1 MTFIGIDI
9 AKNIHFASAVNSD
22 GEVLVNPFPFEN
34 SKKGFDL
41 FLSKFESFDL
51 NNCLV
56 GLESTGHYG
65 DNLICFLFPRGFKIG
80 IINPIQTNSLR
91 NSNIRKTK
99 NDKIDTFLI
108 EKCLQ
113 LGNFSLI
120 QEKDISII
128 KLRTLCRFRFD
139 IIQSQTRLKTQLT
152 TCLDLLFPELDIFFK
167 GNLHL
172 KTSYA
177 LIQKYSSPKEI
188 SRARIDTLSKLLT
201 TNSRGRY
208 SYDEAVNL
216 KDIAKNSIGVDN
228 PAISI
233 QVKCLINQL
242 ALLKEQISSIDKNIK
257 EIMDTLNSNILTIP
271 GISYTL
277 GAIILSEIGDIHRFS
292 NPTKLLAYAG
302 LDPSV
307 RQSGKFNATTTRISK
322 RGSKHLR
329 YAIQRASSLIIW
341 NNNVFYEYYTIK
353 RSKGK
358 SHNNA
363 VGHVC
368 NKLVRVIFKL
378 LTENIPFN
386 LS

>member
-177 LIQKYSSPKEI
+177 LLQKYSSPKEI

-341 NNNVFYEYYTIK
+341 NNDVFYEYYTIK

>member
-1 MTFIGIDI
+1 M
-9 AKNIHFASAVNSD
+9 
-22 GEVLVNPFPFEN
+22 
-34 SKKGFDL
+34 
-41 FLSKFESFDL
+41 
-51 NNCLV
+51 
-56 GLESTGHYG
+56 
-65 DNLICFLFPRGFKIG
+65 
-80 IINPIQTNSLR
+80 
-91 NSNIRKTK
+91 
-99 NDKIDTFLI
+99 
-108 EKCLQ
+108 
-113 LGNFSLI
+113 
-120 QEKDISII
+120 
-128 KLRTLCRFRFD
+128 
-139 IIQSQTRLKTQLT
+139 
-152 TCLDLLFPELDIFFK
+152 LFPELDNFFK

-177 LIQKYSSPKEI
+177 LLEKYSSPKEI
-188 SRARIDTLSKLLT
+188 SNTRIDTLTKLLAT
-201 TNSRGRY
+201 TSRGHY
-208 SYDEAVNL
+208 SYDDAVNL
-216 KDIAKNSIGVDN
+216 KSIAKNSIGIEN

-257 EIMDTLNSNILTIP
+257 EIMDSLNSNILTIP

-277 GAIILSEIGDIHRFS
+277 GAIIISEIGDIHRFS

-307 RQSGKFNATTTRISK
+307 RQSGKFNAKTTRISK

-341 NNNVFYEYYTIK
+341 NNDVFYEYYTTK

-358 SHNNA
+358 SHNNS

>member
-9 AKNIHFASAVNSD
+9 AKSIHFASAVNSD
-22 GEVLVNPFPFEN
+22 GEVLVNPFSFEN

-41 FLSKFESFDL
+41 FISKFKSFDL
-51 NNCLV
+51 DNCLV

-65 DNLICFLFPRGFKIG
+65 DNLICFLFPKGFKIG

-91 NSNIRKTK
+91 SSNIRKTK

-108 EKCLQ
+108 AKCLQ
-113 LGNFSLI
+113 LGNFSLM
-120 QEKDISII
+120 QEKDINII

-152 TCLDLLFPELDIFFK
+152 TCLDLLFPELDNFFK

-177 LIQKYSSPKEI
+177 LLEKYSSPKEI
-188 SRARIDTLSKLLT
+188 SNARIDTLTKLLAT
-201 TNSRGRY
+201 TSRGHY
-208 SYDEAVNL
+208 SYDDAVNL
-216 KDIAKNSIGVDN
+216 KSISKNSIGIEN

-242 ALLKEQISSIDKNIK
+242 TLLKEQISSIDKNIK
-257 EIMDTLNSNILTIP
+257 EIMDNLNSNILTIP

-277 GAIILSEIGDIHRFS
+277 GAIIISEIGDIHRFS

-307 RQSGKFNATTTRISK
+307 RQSGKFNAKTTRISK

-341 NNNVFYEYYTIK
+341 NNDVFYEYYTTK

-358 SHNNA
+358 SHNNS

-386 LS
+386 IS

>member
-1 MTFIGIDI
+1 MIFIGIDI
-9 AKNIHFASAVNSD
+9 AKNTHFASAVNSD
-22 GEVLVNPFPFEN
+22 GEILVNPFSFEN

-41 FLSKFESFDL
+41 FLFKFKNIDL
-51 NNCLV
+51 DNCLV

-65 DNLICFLFPRGFKIG
+65 DNLICFLFPKGFKIG

-91 NSNIRKTK
+91 SSNIRKTK

-108 EKCLQ
+108 TKCLQ
-113 LGNFSLI
+113 LGNFSLV

-152 TCLDLLFPELDIFFK
+152 TCLDLLFPELDNFFK

-177 LIQKYSSPKEI
+177 LLEKYSSPKEI
-188 SRARIDTLSKLLT
+188 SNTRIDTLTKLLT
-201 TNSRGRY
+201 SSSKGHY
-208 SYDEAVNL
+208 SYDEAVRL
-216 KDIAKNSIGVDN
+216 KSIAKDSIGIEN
-228 PAISI
+228 QAISI
-233 QVKCLINQL
+233 QVKCLIHQL
-242 ALLKEQISSIDKNIK
+242 ALLKEQINSIDKNIK

-277 GAIILSEIGDIHRFS
+277 GAIIISEIGDIHRFS

-307 RQSGKFNATTTRISK
+307 RQTGKFNAKTTRISK

-341 NNNVFYEYYTIK
+341 NNDAFYEYYTTK

>member
-1 MTFIGIDI
+1 MTFIGIDV

>member
-9 AKNIHFASAVNSD
+9 AKNTHFASAVNSD

-91 NSNIRKTK
+91 SSNIRKTK

-108 EKCLQ
+108 AKCLQ
-113 LGNFSLI
+113 LDNFSLI

-177 LIQKYSSPKEI
+177 LLQKYSSPKEI

-201 TNSRGRY
+201 TNSRGHY

-341 NNNVFYEYYTIK
+341 NNDVFYEYYTIK

>member
-1 MTFIGIDI
+1 MIFIGIDI
-9 AKNIHFASAVNSD
+9 AKSTHFASAVNSD
-22 GEVLVNPFPFEN
+22 GEVLVNPFSFEN

-41 FLSKFESFDL
+41 FLSKFQKMDL
-51 NNCLV
+51 DNCLI

-65 DNLICFLFPRGFKIG
+65 DNLIYFLFPKGFKIG

-91 NSNIRKTK
+91 SSNIRKTK

-108 EKCLQ
+108 AKCLQ
-113 LGNFSLI
+113 LGNFSLM
-120 QEKDISII
+120 QEKDVEII

-152 TCLDLLFPELDIFFK
+152 TCLDLLFPELDNFFK

-172 KTSYA
+172 KTCYA
-177 LIQKYSSPKEI
+177 LLEKYSSPKEI
-188 SRARIDTLSKLLT
+188 SKTRIDTLTKLLA
-201 TNSRGRY
+201 TNSRGHY
-208 SYDEAVNL
+208 SYDDAL
-216 KDIAKNSIGVDN
+216 KLKNIAKNSIGIDN

-233 QVKCLINQL
+233 QIKYLINQL
-242 ALLKEQISSIDKNIK
+242 SLLKEQICSLDNNIK
-257 EIMDTLNSNILTIP
+257 EIMNKLNSNILTIP
-271 GISYTL
+271 GIGYTL
-277 GAIILSEIGDIHRFS
+277 GAIILSEIGDINRFS

-329 YAIQRASSLIIW
+329 YAIQRAASLIIW
-341 NNNVFYEYYTIK
+341 NNDVFYEYYTTK

-368 NKLVRVIFKL
+368 NKLVRTIFKL

>member
-1 MTFIGIDI
+1 M
-9 AKNIHFASAVNSD
+9 
-22 GEVLVNPFPFEN
+22 
-34 SKKGFDL
+34 
-41 FLSKFESFDL
+41 
-51 NNCLV
+51 
-56 GLESTGHYG
+56 
-65 DNLICFLFPRGFKIG
+65 
-80 IINPIQTNSLR
+80 
-91 NSNIRKTK
+91 
-99 NDKIDTFLI
+99 
-108 EKCLQ
+108 
-113 LGNFSLI
+113 
-120 QEKDISII
+120 
-128 KLRTLCRFRFD
+128 
-139 IIQSQTRLKTQLT
+139 
-152 TCLDLLFPELDIFFK
+152 
-167 GNLHL
+167 HL

-177 LIQKYSSPKEI
+177 LLQKYSSPKEI

-201 TNSRGRY
+201 TNSRGHY

-216 KDIAKNSIGVDN
+216 KDIAKNSIGVNN

-277 GAIILSEIGDIHRFS
+277 GAIILSEIGNIHRFS

-341 NNNVFYEYYTIK
+341 NNDVFYEYYTTK

>member
-1 MTFIGIDI
+1 M
-9 AKNIHFASAVNSD
+9 
-22 GEVLVNPFPFEN
+22 
-34 SKKGFDL
+34 
-41 FLSKFESFDL
+41 
-51 NNCLV
+51 
-56 GLESTGHYG
+56 
-65 DNLICFLFPRGFKIG
+65 
-80 IINPIQTNSLR
+80 
-91 NSNIRKTK
+91 
-99 NDKIDTFLI
+99 
-108 EKCLQ
+108 
-113 LGNFSLI
+113 GNFSLI

-177 LIQKYSSPKEI
+177 LLQKYSSPKEI

-201 TNSRGRY
+201 TNSRGHY

-341 NNNVFYEYYTIK
+341 NNDVFYEYYTIK

>member
-1 MTFIGIDI
+1 MIYIGIDI
-9 AKNIHFASAVNSD
+9 AKNSHFASAVNSD
-22 GEVLVNPFPFEN
+22 GEVLVKPFSFEN
-34 SKKGFDL
+34 SRDGFNF
-41 FLSKFESFDL
+41 FLNRFKAFSVND
-51 NNCLV
+51 CLV

-65 DNLICFLFPRGFKIG
+65 DNLICFLFPKGFKIG
-80 IINPIQTNSLR
+80 MINAIQTNSLR

-108 EKCLQ
+108 SKCLI
-113 LGNFSLI
+113 LGDYTSI
-120 QEKDISII
+120 QEKDINAIR
-128 KLRTLCRFRFD
+128 LRTLCRFRFD
-139 IIQSQTRLKTQLT
+139 VIQSQTRLKTQLT
-152 TCLDLLFPELDIFFK
+152 TCLDLIFPELNNFFK

-177 LIQKYSSPKEI
+177 LLEKYSSPLEI
-188 SRARIDTLSKLLT
+188 SKTRIDTLTKLLASA
-201 TNSRGRY
+201 SRGKY
-208 SYDEAVNL
+208 SYDEAVIL
-216 KDIAKNSIGVDN
+216 KNIAKLSIGVDN

-233 QVKCLINQL
+233 QIKCLIKQL
-242 ALLKEQISSIDKNIK
+242 DLLKEQISSIDKNIK
-257 EIMDTLNSNILTIP
+257 EIMDNLNSPILTIP
-271 GISYTL
+271 GIRYTL
-277 GAIILSEIGDIHRFS
+277 GAIILSEIGDIKRFS

-307 RQSGKFNATTTRISK
+307 RQSGNFNAKTTRISK

-329 YAIQRASSLIIW
+329 YAIHRASFVIVY
-341 NNNVFYEYYTIK
+341 NNDVFYEYYTTK

-363 VGHVC
+363 LGHVC
-368 NKLVRVIFKL
+368 NKLIRVIFKL